1 MHFSVKEKQGSRLR
15 IASCYDTTARKVLAR
30 REKKPN
36 AYSGSRIREATHSF
50 DLTEYRLSNR
60 IENCETRY
68 TRGRSSPTC
77 DPRLGFKEIFSG
89 FASSRAHCNRAMR
102 VLYLWRGR
110 AATLALRGKR
120 QPSSESTGASGVCQ
134 AVRSAGGNHTAFQVS
149 DFPYSRV
156 RADRNPKGNLYAAF
170 PHSWDPDT
178 SRWRD

>member
-89 FASSRAHCNRAMR
+89 FASSSAHHNRAQR
-102 VLYLWRGR
+102 ILHLWRDGNG
-110 AATLALRGKR
+110 TIALRGRK
-120 QPSSESTGASGVCQ
+120 QPHREDAGALGGFRSSPN
-134 AVRSAGGNHTAFQVS
+134 SAE
-149 DFPYSRV
+149 
-156 RADRNPKGNLYAAF
+156 
-170 PHSWDPDT
+170 
-178 SRWRD
+178 WR